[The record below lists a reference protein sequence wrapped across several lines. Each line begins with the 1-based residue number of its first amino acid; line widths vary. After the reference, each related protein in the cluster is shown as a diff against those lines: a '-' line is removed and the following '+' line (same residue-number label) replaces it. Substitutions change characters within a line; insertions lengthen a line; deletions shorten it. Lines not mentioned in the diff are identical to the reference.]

1 MSIYEKIKQSIK
13 DSGRLIYWYDAKGKL
28 LVVDS
33 SKSAS
38 RKKLLK
44 TNYEGELYRLALTFH
59 TGNKYGQGG
68 PIAVHCRKFNLIDKK
83 IIKIQGKKNGIIWF
97 NKGFLETERIWDN
110 SWLEIIIKKLRGNL
124 ELGFGITDFT
134 MIF

>member
-13 DSGRLIYWYDAKGKL
+13 DSGRLIYWYDAKGTL

-38 RKKLLK
+38 RKKLIE

-59 TGNKYGQGG
+59 TGIKFAQGG

-83 IIKIQGKKNGIIWF
+83 IIKIQSKKNGIIWF
-97 NKGFLETERIWDN
+97 NKDYLETRRKWDET
-110 SWLEIIIKKLRGNL
+110 WLKIIINQLRGNL
-124 ELGFGITDFT
+124 ELGFGITDYT